1 MAEFCE
7 LVRIKKRLCAKYKCG
22 FCNGCPL
29 GKGENS
35 LCGII
40 SVNHYPDFQFKELED
55 ELLSWA
61 AKNPE
66 PVYPTWEEWLVSIG
80 VAQVGS
86 GMLSIHPAISEKPI
100 PADIAQKLGLKP
112 KEG

>member
-1 MAEFCE
+1 MAEFSE
-7 LVRIKKRLCAKYKCG
+7 LVRIKKRLCAKYKRG

-29 GKGENS
+29 GKGENN

-40 SVNHYPDFQFKELED
+40 SVKDYTDFQFKELED

-66 PVYPTWEEWLVSIG
+66 PVYPKWGEWLEG
-80 VAQVGS
+80 KYDE
-86 GMLSIHPAISEKPI
+86 LISEIVFKPI
-100 PADIAQKLGLKP
+100 PADIAEKLGLKP
-112 KEG
+112 KEE